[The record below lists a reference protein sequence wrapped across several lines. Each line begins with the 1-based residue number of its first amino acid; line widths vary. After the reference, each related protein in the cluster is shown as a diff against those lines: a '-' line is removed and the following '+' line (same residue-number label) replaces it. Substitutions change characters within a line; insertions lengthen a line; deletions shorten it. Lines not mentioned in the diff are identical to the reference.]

1 MKKNFQLIASQKDEK
16 LSLVLEKIYKNNY
29 RTVIVLNK
37 KKIIGVISEGD
48 IIKALIY
55 NKSLEITAEKLMNK
69 SFIFLKDRD
78 TKKAKKIFK
87 KNLVG
92 LIPIVD
98 KSMELKDFFTL
109 QELI

>member
-55 NKSLEITAEKLMNK
+55 NKSLEITV
-69 SFIFLKDRD
+69 R
-78 TKKAKKIFK
+78 
-87 KNLVG
+87 
-92 LIPIVD
+92 IVRN
-98 KSMELKDFFTL
+98 E
-109 QELI
+109 

>member
-1 MKKNFQLIASQKDEK
+1 
-16 LSLVLEKIYKNNY
+16 
-29 RTVIVLNK
+29 
-37 KKIIGVISEGD
+37 
-48 IIKALIY
+48 
-55 NKSLEITAEKLMNK
+55 MNK

-78 TKKAKKIFK
+78 TEKAKKIFK